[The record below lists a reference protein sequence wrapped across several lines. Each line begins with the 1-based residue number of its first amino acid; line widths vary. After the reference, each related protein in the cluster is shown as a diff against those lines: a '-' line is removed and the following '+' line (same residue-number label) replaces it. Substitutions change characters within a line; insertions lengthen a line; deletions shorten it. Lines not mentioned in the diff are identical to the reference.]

1 MHNAAWACMF
11 AGFPACRRKE
21 YGVRTFRTASMID
34 ITGHFGQAT
43 RRLILARA
51 YAGMCALMLIA
62 SPAVMPGMGFTGSR
76 GLPVNEEEKGA
87 PVEKEEC
94 RSASSVLA
102 AESSIAHSA
111 SKRRR
116 DPLNILNCLVGG
128 IRQSSSGSAERLSRR
143 FSASPLSGYPADAP
157 NIPLRT

>member
-1 MHNAAWACMF
+1 MA
-11 AGFPACRRKE
+11 FPANRRKE
-21 YGVRTFRTASMID
+21 KGLRTFSATSMID
-34 ITGHFGQAT
+34 FNRQYSLAI
-43 RRLILARA
+43 RRVILTRA
-51 YAGMCALMLIA
+51 YAGLCAFLLVA
-62 SPAVMPGMGFTGSR
+62 SPAIMPGNGPFGSR
-76 GLPVNEEEKGA
+76 GIPVNEEEKGA
-87 PVEKEEC
+87 PVEKGEC

-143 FSASPLSGYPADAP
+143 FSAASLSGYPADAP

>member
-1 MHNAAWACMF
+1 
-11 AGFPACRRKE
+11 
-21 YGVRTFRTASMID
+21 MID
-34 ITGHFGQAT
+34 FSSKYSRAI
-43 RRLILARA
+43 RRVILARA
-51 YAGMCALMLIA
+51 YAGLCAIMLIA
-62 SPAVMPGMGFTGSR
+62 SPAVMPGIGIGLSGSR

-87 PVEKEEC
+87 PAEKEEC

-102 AESSIAHSA
+102 AESSIAHAA

-128 IRQSSSGSAERLSRR
+128 IRRSSSGSAERLSRR
-143 FSASPLSGYPADAP
+143 FTAAPLSGYPADAP

>member
-1 MHNAAWACMF
+1 
-11 AGFPACRRKE
+11 
-21 YGVRTFRTASMID
+21 MID
-34 ITGHFGQAT
+34 LNSQYGRAI
-43 RRLILARA
+43 RRVILARA
-51 YAGMCALMLIA
+51 YAGLCAVMLVA
-62 SPAVMPGMGFTGSR
+62 SPAVMPGIGLSGSR

-102 AESSIAHSA
+102 AESSIAHAA

-128 IRQSSSGSAERLSRR
+128 IRRSSSGSAERLSRR
-143 FSASPLSGYPADAP
+143 FTAAPLSGYPADAP